1 MRSISR
7 KPLCCKKWGTK
18 SFLSEFEF
26 WLQEHNITSIYVG
39 TEVWEKIKKC
49 HIAFPLAGAA
59 IINRFLFYTD
69 ASYDLLPNE
78 ILTKNGRF
86 LIFKTKAEV
95 AKYKEVFREIW

>member
-1 MRSISR
+1 
-7 KPLCCKKWGTK
+7 
-18 SFLSEFEF
+18 LSEFEF
-26 WLQEHNITSIYVG
+26 WLREHNITNIYVG

-49 HIAFPLAGAA
+49 QVVFPVEGVA
-59 IINRFLFYTD
+59 IIDRFFFSTD
-69 ASYDLLPNE
+69 KDLLPNE

>member
-1 MRSISR
+1 M
-7 KPLCCKKWGTK
+7 
-18 SFLSEFEF
+18 SEFEF
-26 WLQEHNITSIYVG
+26 WLREQNITNINVG

-49 HIAFPLAGAA
+49 HVVFPVEGAA
-59 IINRFLFYTD
+59 IINRFLFFTD
-69 ASYDLLPNE
+69 TSHDLLPNE